1 MLFRSA
7 RSLLEDWWGL
17 SEAPG
22 RVLSILVQVWRS
34 SGTGPGQDTLFEI
47 YVAPL
52 RFLDC
57 TFFPAIPK
65 CLFWPVLGQGSRG
78 WEKGTSGSNI
88 SPASVKRGSVP
99 WRSSK
104 GVSLN
109 FNRVFCIQ
117 NKAKG
122 RRALHSFL

>member
-1 MLFRSA
+1 MRLQLYLTFICICNFE
-7 RSLLEDWWGL
+7 SLSSPWNETIESLPSGRREGGGSCATPSEFKQGQASGTLIGMRGGPGHVLDDWRGL

-65 CLFWPVLGQGSRG
+65 CLF
-78 WEKGTSGSNI
+78 
-88 SPASVKRGSVP
+88 
-99 WRSSK
+99 
-104 GVSLN
+104 
-109 FNRVFCIQ
+109 
-117 NKAKG
+117 
-122 RRALHSFL
+122 